1 MILTNVTGLPQSIVN
16 LASYAW
22 YDDPQDSDITIT
34 RLIKPPR
41 IVNLYKRHKHEIK
54 VDVQELAWSILG
66 SAIHV
71 MLERCAGLEGEEV
84 IVEQRMRTVI
94 NGWKVS
100 GKPDAYYPGNK
111 KVDDYKVT
119 SVYSFQS
126 DKPEWEAQL
135 NLNAMLHRL
144 KRQEVE
150 SINIVA
156 VLRDFSRKKAEV
168 DHKYPQHGVYIQ
180 GYPVWSLDDQK
191 KLALERVLLH
201 QEASE
206 LPDDELPLCT
216 PEERW
221 YRGGGWAVYK
231 KGNKKADRLLDTYDE
246 AKQYIEDNPPPPAKV
261 SKKTGKELTPA
272 KHYEEPRERKGENIR
287 CLHYCEARQFCSF
300 AQSLVAENE
309 YA

>member
-22 YDDPQDSDITIT
+22 YDDPQDSDITVT

-41 IVNLYKRHKHEIK
+41 IVNLFKRHKEKIK

-66 SAIHV
+66 SSIHV
-71 MLERCAGLEGEEV
+71 MLERCAGEDV
-84 IVEQRMRTVI
+84 IVETRLKTEI
-94 NGWKVS
+94 NGWRVS
-100 GKPDAYYPGNK
+100 GKPDAYYPKLK
-111 KVDDYKVT
+111 KEDDYKVT

-156 VLRDFSRKKAEV
+156 ILRDFSRKKAEV
-168 DHKYPQHGVYIQ
+168 DHNYPQHGIYLQ
-180 GYPVWSLDDQK
+180 GYPVWTLDEQK
-191 KLALERVLLH
+191 KLALERVKLH

-206 LPDDELPLCT
+206 LPDNELPLCT

-221 YRGGGWAVYK
+221 YRGGGWAVYMS
-231 KGNKKADRLLDTYDE
+231 GNTKATRVFETQDECHTYME
-246 AKQYIEDNPPPPAKV
+246 ENPPPEAKI
-261 SKKTGKELTPA
+261 SKKTNKVLAPA
-272 KHYEEPRERKGENIR
+272 KTYLPLQERQGENIR
-287 CLHYCEARQFCSF
+287 CLHYCEARQFCDF
-300 AQSLVAENE
+300 AKSLVNENYE
-309 YA
+309 NAGG